1 MVRNQGLPAV
11 LAAVLLVVSSGCDR
25 PSDQPP
31 LAPVSGVV
39 TMDGKPLAGK
49 NVVFSPKEGRASMG
63 RTNENGEYKLMYT
76 NRWEGAIIGPHDV
89 TILTP
94 GPEVEGMPYQENV
107 PFKYNVN
114 TILKAEV
121 EDTDNVIDFK
131 LESK

>member
-1 MVRNQGLPAV
+1 MVG
-11 LAAVLLVVSSGCDR
+11 AVLLVANVGCDR

-31 LAPVSGVV
+31 LAPVRGVV
-39 TMDGKPLAGK
+39 TMDGNPLAGK
-49 NVVFSPKEGRASMG
+49 NVVFSPQGGRASMG
-63 RTNENGEYKLMYT
+63 KTNENGEYELMYT

-121 EDTDNVIDFK
+121 EDKANVIDFE